1 MTQEARFKVTLADK
15 KFNTEAYKRFK
26 QGNPAYIWV
35 GPQAK
40 GKDKSKF
47 NRPDWQQ
54 A

>member
-1 MTQEARFKVTLADK
+1 MTQEGRFKVTLADK

-26 QGNPAYIWV
+26 QGNPAYMWV

-40 GKDKSKF
+40 GNSKSKF
-47 NRPDWQQ
+47 NRDPSKQ